1 MNVLIVENEVY
12 LAKSIAN
19 KLSCIGYNCHIVSN
33 ISEALNDEVY
43 DAVLL
48 STNIAGQ
55 NFYPVIEKHKNSI
68 IILMISYISNDT
80 VSNPIKAGANDY
92 IQKPFM
98 IEELMRKLEHLKQF
112 NLIQNQNKTYEQYL
126 DFFFKNAERK
136 NVNAKIKLPLVL
148 QSKHQRSMDLY
159 MFELSKTLNR
169 GFEMICLSEME
180 NIHKLAKISDEKI
193 LYLINYNY
201 LKKNT
206 KKTILDLV
214 ANKQVVLSTTDTD
227 EVFDFPIIQ
236 IDTENGNF
244 SGDDILTLE
253 DYVKFVICKFQP
265 IFPDTE
271 LAKRLG
277 ISRKSLWEKRK
288 KYGITKEK

>member
-12 LAKSIAN
+12 LAKSIAT
-19 KLSCIGYNCHIVSN
+19 KLSCLGYDCHLVSN
-33 ISEALNDEVY
+33 ITEALYDVTY

-55 NFYPVIEKHKNSI
+55 NFYPVIEKHKKSI

-98 IEELMRKLEHLKQF
+98 IEELIRKLEHLKQF
-112 NLIQNQNKTYEQYL
+112 NMMKSQNRTYEQYL
-126 DFFFKNAERK
+126 EFFFKNSHVKRI
-136 NVNAKIKLPLVL
+136 NVKTKLPIVL
-148 QSKHQRSMDLY
+148 KSKHQRSMDFY
-159 MFELSKTLNR
+159 MFELSKLLNK
-169 GFEMICLSEME
+169 GFEMVCLSKIE
-180 NIHKLAKISDEKI
+180 NLHRVINKSDDKI
-193 LYLINYNY
+193 LYLINHSYM
-201 LKKNT
+201 KKNSKNT
-206 KKTILDLV
+206 VLEMIKG
-214 ANKQVVLSTTDTD
+214 KQIVLSTTDMD
-227 EVFDFPIIQ
+227 ETFDFPTIE
-236 IDTENGNF
+236 IDAKNGSF

-253 DYVKFVICKFQP
+253 DYVKFVICKFQS

-288 KYGITKEK
+288 KYGISKEK